1 MLKKTYIW
9 TLSLANHRLALWALA
24 FISFLESSV
33 FPIPPDILMIPMI
46 LSRPNRA
53 FLIAAVALFASVLG
67 GLLGYAIGALFYEQI
82 GFPLLSFLGKAE
94 LVSQFNNRF
103 NDLGFWPIL
112 IAGLTPIPYKIIT
125 IVSGWSS
132 VPLTTFVLT
141 SIVSRGLRFF
151 FVATLLWYYGEAID
165 NFIRKKL
172 GLLFIVF
179 ILILIGGFGFIKIL

>member
-132 VPLTTFVLT
+132 VPVTTFVLT

>member
-1 MLKKTYIW
+1 MLKKAYIW
-9 TLSLANHRLALWALA
+9 TLSLVNHRLALWALA

-132 VPLTTFVLT
+132 VPVTTFVLT

>member
-94 LVSQFNNRF
+94 LVSQFNIRF

>member
-1 MLKKTYIW
+1 MLKKAYIW

>member
-94 LVSQFNNRF
+94 LVSQFNIRF

-132 VPLTTFVLT
+132 VPVTTFVLT